1 MPLSLGGCGEGPPS
15 ILPAIPRGRGTDAPG
30 GPGLQ
35 FVAVLGDR
43 ALTTH
48 NLEALPAVSAPTPAP
63 PPAPGPRPPALS
75 SQRAGLTAAGGRRAS
90 ASTW

>member
-35 FVAVLGDR
+35 FVAVLGYM
-43 ALTTH
+43 ALTTN
-48 NLEALPAVSAPTPAP
+48 NLEALNAVSAPAPSP
-63 PPAPGPRPPALS
+63 PPAPGPRPSPP
-75 SQRAGLTAAGGRRAS
+75 RGRG
-90 ASTW
+90 